1 MKKTLPSDSRV
12 IIIGAGP
19 AGLTAAYEL
28 IKLGNKPVVVDKS
41 NKVGGLAR
49 TEVYRGYRFDI
60 GGHRFYTKVDEVKNL
75 WDEVLSNNFRVVSR
89 LSRIFY
95 KGKFYNYPLN
105 INNTITN
112 LGIVESFLIFFSY
125 IKWKMFPYN
134 EEKTFEQW
142 VTDRFGRR
150 LYNIFFKSYTEKV
163 WGTPCS
169 EIKADWAAQRIKGLS
184 LKTAVVNALFHTNG
198 VKSLINEFHY
208 PALGPGM
215 MWETFQKKIHE
226 AGGKVKINCDVIE
239 INCEE
244 NKIKSI
250 VINNNGN
257 TEELTGDH
265 FISSMPVS
273 EFIKKMNPQPAPV
286 IYSAAQNLSYRAMIL
301 VGIIVD
307 EKELFPDNWL
317 YIHSP
322 EFKVGRIQNFK
333 NWSREMSAD
342 ENKTNIGM
350 EYFCSEGD
358 ELWALSDDELIALA
372 KTELEGLGISF
383 VEKIGDAVVFRQPK
397 AYPVYDNDFLHNLNI
412 IKEFLGHLEN
422 FQTIG
427 RNGMHRYN
435 NQDHSMLTAM
445 LAVRN
450 LFGENHDLWK
460 VNTERSYYEE
470 IKVKKQ
476 SPASISEKSNEKI
489 YH

>member
-184 LKTAVVNALFHTNG
+184 LKTAVVNA
-198 VKSLINEFHY
+198 
-208 PALGPGM
+208 
-215 MWETFQKKIHE
+215 
-226 AGGKVKINCDVIE
+226 
-239 INCEE
+239 
-244 NKIKSI
+244 
-250 VINNNGN
+250 
-257 TEELTGDH
+257 
-265 FISSMPVS
+265 
-273 EFIKKMNPQPAPV
+273 
-286 IYSAAQNLSYRAMIL
+286 
-301 VGIIVD
+301 
-307 EKELFPDNWL
+307 
-317 YIHSP
+317 
-322 EFKVGRIQNFK
+322 
-333 NWSREMSAD
+333 
-342 ENKTNIGM
+342 
-350 EYFCSEGD
+350 
-358 ELWALSDDELIALA
+358 
-372 KTELEGLGISF
+372 
-383 VEKIGDAVVFRQPK
+383 
-397 AYPVYDNDFLHNLNI
+397 
-412 IKEFLGHLEN
+412 
-422 FQTIG
+422 
-427 RNGMHRYN
+427 
-435 NQDHSMLTAM
+435 
-445 LAVRN
+445 
-450 LFGENHDLWK
+450 
-460 VNTERSYYEE
+460 
-470 IKVKKQ
+470 
-476 SPASISEKSNEKI
+476 
-489 YH
+489 